1 MTRRYP
7 HLISYSD
14 GGSRGNPGPAA
25 YGYVIKTPDG
35 ETIAGH
41 GEYVGATTNNQAEYK
56 GILAAIRKARE
67 LGAETLEMRMDSELA
82 VKQLKGEYRV
92 KDAGLG
98 MIYVL
103 IHNEK
108 IAFKK
113 VTFVHVRREF
123 NKEAD
128 ALVNQALDRHLKK

>member
-1 MTRRYP
+1 MTAHK
-7 HLISYSD
+7 HLITYTD
-14 GGSRGNPGPAA
+14 GGSRGNPGPSAF
-25 YGYVIKTPDG
+25 GYVVKTPDG

-41 GEYVGATTNNQAEYK
+41 GEYIGVTTNNQAEYK

-67 LGAETLEMRMDSELA
+67 LGAEVLEMRMDSELA
-82 VKQLKGEYRV
+82 VKQLTGEYKV
-92 KDAGLG
+92 KDAGLATL
-98 MIYVL
+98 YLL

-113 VTFVHVRREF
+113 VTFKHVRREL

-128 ALVNQALDRHLKK
+128 AQVNKALDRHLKK